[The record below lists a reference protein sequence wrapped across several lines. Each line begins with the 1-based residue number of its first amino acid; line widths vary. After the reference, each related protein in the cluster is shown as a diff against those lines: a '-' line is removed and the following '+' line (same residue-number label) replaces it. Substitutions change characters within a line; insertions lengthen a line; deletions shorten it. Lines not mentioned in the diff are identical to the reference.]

1 MKKRI
6 IYILLFLLILPKYSF
21 SQIYS
26 CYIVK
31 SLNESFII
39 DKGANSGI
47 QTGLQFK
54 IYYHI
59 KGKDKS
65 KTKNDITLLGIA
77 EVIQTFDDAA
87 VLIFSQ
93 QYNNI
98 KIKDGYYIS
107 LIPSKKDNPDTFIPT
122 KIEKQTKNK
131 IVEPIKRKSITK
143 TIKSKDNDICKMDLS
158 NAISIGF
165 VGGFENFPRGVSN
178 KIEDYLRNDIY
189 TYGVIIDKSLPFKGG
204 INASFERYITRFL
217 SIRLNYGNLRYNR
230 FLSSKLPFDLDTS
243 TLPESY
249 VKNWRFKIRT
259 TINAF
264 SLNILTGNFGILKD
278 FSENNSSSKGFIFYG
293 GFGPDYASFN
303 YSTNETITLH
313 RYNRDDVIYD
323 ETEHSLN
330 GYWGVHGILGISYIF
345 PALRVYV
352 EGGYLYWNK
361 KTIKNSY
368 PFRLGLAFHF

>member
-6 IYILLFLLILPKYSF
+6 IYILLFLFILPRYSY

-39 DKGANSGI
+39 DKGANNGI
-47 QTGLQFK
+47 QTGLKFK
-54 IYYHI
+54 IYHHI

-65 KTKNDITLLGIA
+65 KTKNDLALLGIA
-77 EVIQTFDDAA
+77 EVIQTFDDVS
-87 VLIFSQ
+87 VLSFNQS
-93 QYNNI
+93 NENI
-98 KIKDGYYIS
+98 KVKDGYYIS
-107 LIPSKKDNPDTFIPT
+107 LIPSKKEETEVLIPL
-122 KIEKQTKNK
+122 QTKNK
-131 IVEPIKRKSITK
+131 IIEPSKRKSITES
-143 TIKSKDNDICKMDLS
+143 IKLDENNISKIGLS

-165 VGGFENFPRGVSN
+165 VGGFENFPKGVSD
-178 KIEDYLRNDIY
+178 KFEDYLENEIY

-204 INASFERYITRFL
+204 VNVSLERFITRFL
-217 SIRLNYGNLRYNR
+217 SVRLNYGNLRYNR
-230 FLSSKLPFDLDTS
+230 YLSSKLPFDLDPS

-259 TINAF
+259 IINTF
-264 SLNILTGNFGILKD
+264 SLNIFFGNFGMLED
-278 FSENNSSSKGFIFYG
+278 FTQKNPNHRGLIFYG
-293 GFGPDYASFN
+293 GFGPDYASFD
-303 YSTNETITLH
+303 YSTDETITLH

-323 ETEHSLN
+323 ETEHSLS
-330 GYWGVHGILGISYIF
+330 GYWGVHGILGISYII
-345 PALRVYV
+345 PAIRVYA

-361 KTIKNSY
+361 KEMKNSY